1 MVKIPLI
8 TELVEDFAVK
18 PAISVGK
25 KAVKKALGAFETTKP
40 ARIVNATKKGG
51 GYSVNLKTGKT
62 PQSGLA
68 VGRYS
73 NTDPRNMVLDPGA
86 FNRAAAEQHAQTNI
100 KALNNPDSLYGTWVN
115 PEDGKTYLDVSKV
128 FPEGDI
134 RTATKFGERTG
145 QLGGYNF
152 GEGKSFPVGNWE
164 QFIRSPEF
172 MDRLAQMEGEGREYL
187 KQFPTKE
194 WWDMH
199 GGPFEEVYGTKDLP
213 NLAGYIGS
221 TAPGSAPRPNLQ
233 TASEYMRR
241 HITGEDIVQP
251 KWRTPEGTMS
261 RNPGVMIGME
271 KGRVSNLLKSQRG
284 ALSELQRD
292 KVREEAQA
300 LMGDPNAAVLDR
312 HWVRLSE
319 KPSAGIFA
327 GTQEGAIGKGDSYQQ
342 LKGAVKSFADNS
354 PMAVRR
360 PVRDVS
366 ADIWTGVRERIKNTS
381 DLFGQK
387 YQGSAIQGDSKSYAD
402 QFVDLIGEKA
412 KHLGISRS
420 AMEKLL
426 RTGGATLLSVPI
438 AASPFAVQRPVTEQ
452 GAMDGVY

>member
-1 MVKIPLI
+1 VAKKPTDFI
-8 TELVEDFAVK
+8 TD
-18 PAISVGK
+18 PIK
-25 KAVKKALGAFETTKP
+25 KAIKKKLLGVFPTTSA
-40 ARIVNATKKGG
+40 ARIVSKTNKDK
-51 GYSVNLKTGKT
+51 GYSVNLPTGKIPT
-62 PQSGLA
+62 EGLS
-68 VGRYS
+68 VGRYA
-73 NTDPRNMVLDPGA
+73 NTDKRNMVLDKGA
-86 FNRAAAEQHAQTNI
+86 FNQRMAEQQAQNNAS
-100 KALNNPDSLYGTWVN
+100 ALKRPDSLYGTWQN
-115 PEDGKTYLDVSKV
+115 PDDEKTYLDVSRL
-128 FPEGDI
+128 FPGKDI
-134 RTATKFGERTG
+134 RVATKFGERTG
-145 QLGGYNF
+145 QLAGYDLGK
-152 GEGKSFPVGNWE
+152 GETFPIGNWNDFL
-164 QFIRSPEF
+164 QSPEF
-172 MDRLAQMEGEGREYL
+172 TDRLAQMEGEGREYL

-199 GGPFEEVYGTKDLP
+199 GGPFEEVYGAKNLP

-241 HITGEDIVQP
+241 HIMGEDIVQP
-251 KWRTPEGTMS
+251 NWRTPEGLMS

-271 KGRVSNLLKSQRG
+271 KGRAANLLKSQRG

-300 LMGDPNAAVLDR
+300 LMGDPDAFVGDR

-327 GTQEGAIGKGDSYQQ
+327 GTQEGAIGKGDSYQR
-342 LKGAVKSFADNS
+342 LKGAVKRFAGES
-354 PMAVRR
+354 PLAVRR

-366 ADIWTGVRERIKNTS
+366 ADIWTGVRERIKKTS

-420 AMEKLL
+420 AMEKLM
-426 RTGGATLLSVPI
+426 GAGKATLLSAPI
-438 AASPFAVQRPVTEQ
+438 AASPFAVNRAVRDRQPPE
-452 GAMDGVY
+452 AMDEEY